1 MTGSVAIAADLA
13 SFALVLRVRAEDTD
27 AGVIAAVD
35 ASAAQRPT
43 AVVVD
48 LGRGGRRSPGLLHDI
63 SSRCAHHAVLLLL
76 APPLAATMALAGPVT
91 LVSRFRSY
99 PNVDGALA
107 SLPHAAL
114 PPSHRRTLSL
124 DAVHTAPAE
133 ARAVVG
139 DAVRTWGLD
148 DLVFPTELVA
158 SELVSNAVVHAA
170 TRVDVLVRRS
180 SEHGLKIGVR
190 DRSTSP
196 PQLPTH
202 APSDVSQRRGRGLF
216 LVSLMAKRWGFLIGS
231 ADKVVWAAI
240 ER

>member
-1 MTGSVAIAADLA
+1 MINSVSITADLA
-13 SFALVLRVRAEDTD
+13 SFALVLRVQAEDTD
-27 AGVIAAVD
+27 DGVIAAVD

-63 SSRCAHHAVLLLL
+63 NSRCAHHAVLLLL
-76 APPLAATMALAGPVT
+76 APPLAATIAFAGPVT

-99 PNVDGALA
+99 PSVDGALA

-114 PPSHRRTLSL
+114 PPSHGRTLSL

-133 ARAVVG
+133 ARAVAG

-148 DLVFPTELVA
+148 DLVLPTELVA

-170 TRVDVLVRRS
+170 TRVDVLVRRY

-190 DRSTSP
+190 DRCASP

-202 APSDVSQRRGRGLF
+202 APSDVGERRGRGLF
-216 LVSLMAKRWGFLIGS
+216 LVSVMAKRWGSLIGS